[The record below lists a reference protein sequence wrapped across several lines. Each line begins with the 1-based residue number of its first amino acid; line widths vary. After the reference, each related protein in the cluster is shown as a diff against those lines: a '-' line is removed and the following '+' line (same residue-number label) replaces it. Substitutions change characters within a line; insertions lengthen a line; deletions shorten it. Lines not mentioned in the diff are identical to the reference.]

1 MARYLCPIC
10 GLHFTE
16 DEPRYRRPDGDVHAR
31 CFRGPRVLIVDDDP
45 LLRDLVA
52 RVVRRDRFC
61 QVDTVA
67 NGQEALERLQGLVYD
82 LILCDLRMPEMDG
95 PTFYRRVQAEYP
107 ALASRIIFMTV
118 HATRE
123 DYATFIRAVGVPL
136 LTKPFAKEDL
146 DAMLGR
152 MMGPSRTTRAK

>member
-67 NGQEALERLQGLVYD
+67 NGQQALERLQGLVYD
-82 LILCDLRMPEMDG
+82 LILCDLRIPELDG
-95 PTFYRRVQAEYP
+95 PAFYRRVQAEYP
-107 ALASRIIFMTV
+107 RLASRMIFI
-118 HATRE
+118 TRDPTPE
-123 DYATFIRAVGVPL
+123 DYTTCILDEGVAL
-136 LTKPFAKEDL
+136 LTMPFPED
-146 DAMLGR
+146 
-152 MMGPSRTTRAK
+152 

>member
-1 MARYLCPIC
+1 
-10 GLHFTE
+10 
-16 DEPRYRRPDGDVHAR
+16 
-31 CFRGPRVLIVDDDP
+31 VLIVDDDP

-61 QVDTVA
+61 QVGTVA